1 MWILKNSQLNIVSCK
16 LEILIQIHI
25 GNTYYINVIEKEYH
39 SFINLKYNLKKL
51 PGINISPPKSSR
63 NIDVYVT
70 NTSLK
75 EV

>member
-1 MWILKNSQLNIVSCK
+1 MNVDFEKFSVEHSFLQV
-16 LEILIQIHI
+16 E
-25 GNTYYINVIEKEYH
+25 NTNTNTCRKYYINVKEYR

-51 PGINISPPKSSR
+51 PGINIGLPKSSR

-70 NTSLK
+70 DISLK